1 MPTPPSDL
9 PNKSF
14 APHQTH
20 GSVWL
25 AARASLAARRS
36 SQFAKVWS
44 ITFGALTL
52 LALLVPLLG
61 GDPTADERVT
71 NGQFAAD
78 TLRSAQRLR
87 DAVSAVAAAES
98 LHSAA
103 RSQATSSRLVVSA
116 PVVVSIPP
124 VRVRTRAASPALAE
138 LSARIE
144 RARRDRTIATWI
156 ALSEDPSLN
165 RGPRMRGLVDS
176 LRRYAA
182 RVSEVAQGAGG
193 AAERDQLQRRT
204 ERVGRTIVAIAENRR
219 VELAAVA
226 SDSVSVA
233 MPDAAP
239 GTAPVTEPV
248 REPVREPASG
258 PASDTTA
265 SRTALR
271 AAQESLADARRTH
284 DSLRAALSAQVAASV
299 PRAGGP
305 SLASASPA
313 ITTVSLL
320 LLGLLVR
327 FATALSREMNAPTLA
342 DAGEAERLARAPV
355 LTTVREAMLDG
366 PARFHPSGIDPFRIL
381 YLGLTATG
389 TRVRTAIVTGADPV
403 IAAAT
408 GARLA
413 IAAAADH
420 RQTLVVDL
428 DVANIPLSRTFRERA
443 EPGMSDALARAF
455 TWREV
460 ARPVGSS
467 DGLTITL
474 LPAGTEREDP
484 AQGAEFEEL
493 LDSFVRL
500 RRGYELTII
509 VAPPARIALAAQLVD
524 AGPVILTVVAGETSL
539 ADLEREVGQ
548 IRAAGHRL
556 QGTVL
561 WDAARPVLPS
571 RAELAALL
579 SKRKGRTPGGSFEA
593 VQRAISPSNSSSKRT
608 K

>member
-1 MPTPPSDL
+1 MPTPPSET

-14 APHQTH
+14 PPHQTH
-20 GSVWL
+20 GKVWIG
-25 AARASLAARRS
+25 ARASLAVRRS
-36 SQFAKVWS
+36 ARFAKVWS
-44 ITFGALTL
+44 ITFAALTL

-61 GDPTADERVT
+61 RDPTAAARAT
-71 NGQFAAD
+71 NGQLAAD

-98 LHSAA
+98 LQAAA
-103 RSQATSSRLVVSA
+103 RSEAAASRIAVTPPPA
-116 PVVVSIPP
+116 PAVAIPM
-124 VRVRTRAASPALAE
+124 VNARTRAGSPALAE

-144 RARRDRTIATWI
+144 RARRERTISAWI
-156 ALSEDPSLN
+156 AVSEDQSLS

-176 LRRYAA
+176 LRASDA
-182 RVSEVAQGAGG
+182 RAGELDRGAGSTT
-193 AAERDQLQRRT
+193 ERDELRRRT
-204 ERVGRTIVAIAENRR
+204 ERAGRTIVAIAENRR
-219 VELAAVA
+219 AELEAVARDSGSVAAPVAAPAPERAAAVNA
-226 SDSVSVA
+226 
-233 MPDAAP
+233 
-239 GTAPVTEPV
+239 
-248 REPVREPASG
+248 EPATR
-258 PASDTTA
+258 ASDTTA
-265 SRTALR
+265 SRATLR
-271 AAQESLADARRTH
+271 AAQEALADARRTH
-284 DSLRAALSAQVAASV
+284 DSLTAALREQVAASV
-299 PRAGGP
+299 PREGGP

-313 ITTVSLL
+313 IAMVSFL

-327 FATALSREMNAPTLA
+327 FATAMSREMNAPTLA

-428 DVANIPLSRTFRERA
+428 DVPNIPLSRTFRERA
-443 EPGMSDALARAF
+443 EPGMSDALASAF

-474 LPAGTEREDP
+474 LPAGTEREDL
-484 AQGAEFEEL
+484 AVEAELEEL

-500 RRGYELTII
+500 RSGYELTII
-509 VAPPARIALAAQLVD
+509 VAPPGKIALAAQLIE
-524 AGPVILTVVAGETSL
+524 AGPVILTVAAGETSL

-548 IRAAGHRL
+548 VRAAGHRL
-556 QGTVL
+556 QGMVL
-561 WDAARPVLPS
+561 WDAPRPELPS

-593 VQRAISPSNSSSKRT
+593 VQRAISPGNNSRKKPS
-608 K
+608 